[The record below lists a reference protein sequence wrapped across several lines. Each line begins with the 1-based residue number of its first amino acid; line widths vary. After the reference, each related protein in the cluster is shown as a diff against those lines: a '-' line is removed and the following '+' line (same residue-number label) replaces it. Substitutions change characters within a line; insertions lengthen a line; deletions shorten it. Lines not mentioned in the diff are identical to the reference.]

1 MERAVPRKA
10 VRKNIVSHA
19 VKKPSKKVRRRV
31 TVSKKASNAATAAWE
46 KTKNVLP
53 HFFEILNPHAS
64 VKAKNQIVNAL
75 VRTLKQVIK
84 LLEKIKT

>member
-1 MERAVPRKA
+1 MERAVPTKTTH
-10 VRKNIVSHA
+10 KNIVKRA
-19 VKKPSKKVRRRV
+19 VKKAGKKVRRKS
-31 TVSKKASNAATAAWE
+31 TDSNKAGNAASAAWE

-64 VKAKNQIVNAL
+64 VKTKNQIVNAV

-84 LLEKIKT
+84 LLEKIKS